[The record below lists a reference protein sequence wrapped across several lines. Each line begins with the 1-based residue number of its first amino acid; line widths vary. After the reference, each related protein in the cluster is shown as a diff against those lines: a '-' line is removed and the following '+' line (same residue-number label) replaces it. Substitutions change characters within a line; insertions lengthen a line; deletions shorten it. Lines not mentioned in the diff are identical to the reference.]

1 VWKETAIY
9 ITQIDLPLDRIDSKL
24 QLLAS
29 LRPLPSIAIQKI
41 RETLAIEWTYHS
53 NAIEGNTLTLPETLA
68 VISDGIT
75 VKGKSLREHLEAV
88 NHYEAIEKV
97 VELAQPGVVISEKIL
112 LDIHALVL
120 QKIEKEFAGR
130 YRNVGVRITGANFIP
145 PNPVKVP
152 DMMEEL
158 MGWLYENPLQLHPLL
173 LATIFHHRFVWI
185 HPFIDGNGRTVR
197 LMHNLL
203 LMALGYPPVI
213 ILKQDRLKYYKAL
226 NEANDGRFEALALL
240 MVQAAE
246 RSLDIYL
253 SNLEGAAEDY
263 MPISQLVEED
273 EVPYGEE
280 YIGLL
285 ARRGKIDAYKEG
297 RVWFTK
303 KSAVDDYMRGRKR
316 KRVVEKNDSEK

>member
-1 VWKETAIY
+1 MWKETAIY